1 MNRDYSNNTLNQGSQ
16 VEQQRQVIEK
26 LKASNDKLQRK
37 LEYYENFL
45 ENIVQFEKSQN
56 ILNMKAFTKANLQ
69 KFDSLIEECY
79 RSKEELEIERMTAA
93 ELRAKLNMRHMQ
105 DFSSSGTTSQTGIK
119 SDVSGLGQEKIMKLE
134 TQMKTMTKEMDSL
147 TEKNKRLVQSLSKKD
162 FFNEYELL
170 LKEVEGLR
178 KQNLMMQEKLKAK
191 SENNIS

>member
-1 MNRDYSNNTLNQGSQ
+1 MNRDYSNNTLNQNSQ

-105 DFSSSGTTSQTGIK
+105 DFSSSGTSSQTGLK
-119 SDVSGLGQEKIMKLE
+119 SDASGLGQEKIMKLE
-134 TQMKTMTKEMDSL
+134 TQVKTMTKEMDSL

-191 SENNIS
+191 SENNI